1 MERGNVGASGMK
13 KSFRDLQRSNQ
24 KVVMVVHSL
33 EQALY
38 QVTVSIDGKDY
49 LLTENNGRPF
59 RRHSLSEVRE
69 ALQILPVE
77 RLSLR
82 HSSAYDEM
90 IGQPLREQ
98 ENTLEVPL
106 SLELYLPITRH

>member
-1 MERGNVGASGMK
+1 MK
-13 KSFRDLQRSNQ
+13 LSFRDLQRSNQ

-38 QVTVSIDGKDY
+38 QVTVSIDGKDC

-59 RRHSLSEVRE
+59 RRRSLSEVRE
-69 ALQILPVE
+69 ALQVLPVQS
-77 RLSLR
+77 LSLR

-90 IGQPLREQ
+90 VGQPTREQ
-98 ENTLEVPL
+98 ANTLEVPL
-106 SLELYLPITRH
+106 SMELYPPITRH